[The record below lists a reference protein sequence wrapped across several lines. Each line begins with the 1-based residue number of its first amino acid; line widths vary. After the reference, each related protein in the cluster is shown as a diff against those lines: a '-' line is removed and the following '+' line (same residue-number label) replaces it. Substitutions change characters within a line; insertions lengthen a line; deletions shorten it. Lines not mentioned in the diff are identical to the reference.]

1 MSEEYQKDDIEEIA
15 QQLVNEEKE
24 FKGSP
29 RSKLVEAIILL
40 LYARPLRTVEISANL
55 GYETK
60 YISSYLSYWR
70 KKGLVYQEGGRWH
83 LSRKGEDLAKE
94 LLEAYN
100 SSKFKEMLVL
110 AKQILSDKQVNQ
122 TVNNKNEIKEDKNK
136 QKVLLFIGEKT
147 SKDNKKQ
154 QEHNLTDCI
163 KEVLNKL
170 DEDENEILKYLLNK
184 YIEWG
189 TTYIYFDQLQEE
201 LKADTSWILKVL
213 KGLQTKRLLYIYQD
227 PKMGIRIGLAK
238 SFKELLNNC

>member
-40 LYARPLRTVEISANL
+40 LHARPLRTVEISANL

-163 KEVLNKL
+163 KEVLNK
-170 DEDENEILKYLLNK
+170 
-184 YIEWG
+184 
-189 TTYIYFDQLQEE
+189 
-201 LKADTSWILKVL
+201 
-213 KGLQTKRLLYIYQD
+213 
-227 PKMGIRIGLAK
+227 
-238 SFKELLNNC
+238 

>member
-40 LYARPLRTVEISANL
+40 LHARPLRTVEISANL

-70 KKGLVYQEGGRWH
+70 KKGLVYQDGGRWH

-100 SSKFKEMLVL
+100 SSKFKEMLV
-110 AKQILSDKQVNQ
+110 
-122 TVNNKNEIKEDKNK
+122 
-136 QKVLLFIGEKT
+136 
-147 SKDNKKQ
+147 
-154 QEHNLTDCI
+154 
-163 KEVLNKL
+163 
-170 DEDENEILKYLLNK
+170 
-184 YIEWG
+184 
-189 TTYIYFDQLQEE
+189 
-201 LKADTSWILKVL
+201 
-213 KGLQTKRLLYIYQD
+213 
-227 PKMGIRIGLAK
+227 
-238 SFKELLNNC
+238 